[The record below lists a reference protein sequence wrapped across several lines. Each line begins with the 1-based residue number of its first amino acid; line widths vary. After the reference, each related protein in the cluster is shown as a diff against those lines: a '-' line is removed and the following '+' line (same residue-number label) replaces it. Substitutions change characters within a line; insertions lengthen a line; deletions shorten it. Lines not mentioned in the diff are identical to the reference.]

1 MRKTVVL
8 LALAALAPA
17 AYGQG
22 LADLSVITGPQ
33 YVNYKIGS
41 GSAEKTVT
49 QLSIPIAFI
58 VPVSERFT
66 LDLSS
71 SWADSRVS
79 SSGALSSK
87 ITGLTDTQLRGN
99 FSFFDNSAVITVGVN
114 IPTGMYK
121 VPDAQQEAAGQIG
134 SDFLLYP
141 VSSMG
146 SGSALT
152 SGVALARTWGEW
164 NVGFGGSYRYSTP
177 FDAYK
182 IEDDVLKFE
191 PGSEARFR
199 LGLDRAL
206 GDGRVSLAGTY
217 STFTDDC
224 ARNAAAS
231 CADSTTFATGAR
243 TLGQATITFPT
254 DRGSWTVGVWD
265 LYRAEGQQIGA
276 TAPSE
281 NISNVNVAYGWDIGD
296 ILVQPSL
303 EGRAWMRGG
312 EKAGA
317 VGTGGLRLRFEWM
330 GLSVNPSVTYSKGNV
345 YPLAST
351 TSIDVQGFRG
361 SILIRLR

>member
-17 AYGQG
+17 ASGQG
-22 LADLSVITGPQ
+22 LADLSVISGPQ

-41 GSAEKTVT
+41 GSGEKTVT
-49 QLSIPIAFI
+49 QLSVPIAFI
-58 VPVSERFT
+58 LPVSERFT
-66 LDLSS
+66 VDLSG

-99 FSFFDNSAVITVGVN
+99 FSFFDNTAVITVGMN

-164 NVGFGGSYRYSTP
+164 NVGFAGSFRYSSP
-177 FDAYK
+177 FDAYQ
-182 IEDDVLKFE
+182 IQDAVLRFE
-191 PGSEARFR
+191 PGSETRARV
-199 LGLDRAL
+199 GLDRAI
-206 GDGRVSLAGTY
+206 GDGQLSLAGTY
-217 STFTDDC
+217 STFTDDK
-224 ARNAAAS
+224 
-231 CADSTTFATGAR
+231 ADSTTFATGAR
-243 TLGQATITFPT
+243 MLGQATITFPT
-254 DRGSWTVGVWD
+254 DRGSWTIGAWD
-265 LYRAEGQQIGA
+265 LFRAEGQQIGA

-281 NISNVNVAYGWDIGD
+281 NISNVNVAYGWDVGD
-296 ILVQPSL
+296 VFVQPSL
-303 EGRAWMRGG
+303 EARAWMRGG
-312 EKAGA
+312 EKAGT
-317 VGTGGLRLRFEWM
+317 VGSGGLRLRFEWK
-330 GLSVNPSVTYSKGNV
+330 GLSMNPSMTYSIGNV
-345 YPLAST
+345 YPIAST
-351 TSIDVQGFRG
+351 TSIDVRGFRG
-361 SILIRLR
+361 QLLIRLR